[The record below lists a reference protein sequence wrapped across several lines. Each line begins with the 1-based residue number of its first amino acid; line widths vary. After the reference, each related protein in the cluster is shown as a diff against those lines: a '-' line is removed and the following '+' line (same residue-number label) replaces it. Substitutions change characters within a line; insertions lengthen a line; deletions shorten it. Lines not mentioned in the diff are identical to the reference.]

1 MSEEPPNFPD
11 PVPTNH
17 GRFEGPASHEDY
29 KAVKGMGKMVYSHAA
44 QLKFQE
50 RLATEALAEREAD
63 KIDAV
68 TGVLKREVFRREA
81 DYKLAKLKEEK
92 RHMSP
97 NNAIIG
103 NFDGKGLK
111 ETNDTKGH
119 AEGDKVLFNL
129 GRIISAVARED
140 DLVGR
145 GGDGSDEYGAVYFF
159 RDDIISPE
167 TLIERLNLHLLALV
181 KTGVSRGD
189 ISGLKWKLVPYQQD
203 KDINELLHLADPIP
217 GSEGLMEW
225 PPPDVLPSRK

>member
-1 MSEEPPNFPD
+1 MI
-11 PVPTNH
+11 
-17 GRFEGPASHEDY
+17 
-29 KAVKGMGKMVYSHAA
+29 YSHAA
-44 QLKFQE
+44 QLRFQE
-50 RLATEALAEREAD
+50 RLATEALAEKEANVTD
-63 KIDAV
+63 EV

-81 DYKLAKLKEEK
+81 DYKLARLIPGEK
-92 RHMSP
+92 RHMRP

-119 AEGDKVLFNL
+119 AEGDRVLFNL
-129 GRIISAVARED
+129 GRIIGAVARDD

-159 RDDIISPE
+159 RDDVISPE
-167 TLIERLNLHLLALV
+167 KLVERLNLHLLALV

-189 ISGLKWKLVPYQQD
+189 IAGLKWKLVPFEQG